1 MAHGIALG
9 GVLVLLVTVLALALI
24 KLAAANIFRYRAR
37 TANSRESDTETL
49 HHFGYAQQLLR
60 DMGGFS
66 NFAISFST
74 ISILTGGVTLY
85 GTGLTSG
92 GPVVMGIG
100 WPLVTLFV
108 LLVAASMAELAS
120 AIPTSGALYHWASL
134 LGGTGWGW
142 ITAWLNLIG
151 LIATVAAIDYGCA
164 QFLVKLLP
172 IPDNPWTELA
182 IFGALLLSHGVLNH
196 IGIRTVARL
205 NDFSAIYHILG
216 TAVLIGALA
225 LFAPKQPVSYLFTK
239 TFTTVTDHPYWFA
252 FLGGLL
258 QAQWTYT
265 GYDASAHISEETK
278 DARVRAPW
286 GIFLSVVVSGIFGYI
301 MLAFVTLAIRNLDQ
315 VAAADNPFI
324 AILKTALGER
334 AGSVVLATV
343 TLAMWFCG
351 LSCVTS
357 TSRMIFAFSRD
368 GGLPGSRLWSAISA
382 RFRTPAAAV
391 WLASVA
397 AFLLPCV
404 VYVLV
409 LLRPKSLNFTSL
421 YPAVTGI
428 GTIGLYLSYG
438 IPILLKLIAT
448 RQGRWQPFA
457 DAPWNLGK
465 WSILVN
471 GIALAWIAFIS
482 VLFVLPPNDL
492 TGKIFGALLIALIVL
507 YVASARGKFRGPA
520 HAAVSPPLAPGAAA
534 AATSES

>member
-1 MAHGIALG
+1 MNTGIVLG
-9 GVLVLLVTVLALALI
+9 GGLVLLVVVVGLALAKQVTAGI
-24 KLAAANIFRYRAR
+24 ARYRAQA
-37 TANSRESDTETL
+37 TGDGESDADTL
-49 HHFGYAQQLLR
+49 NHFGYAQQLLR

-85 GTGLTSG
+85 GTGLTAG

-108 LLVAASMAELAS
+108 LLVAASLAELAS

-134 LGGTGWGW
+134 LGGVGWGW

-151 LIATVAAIDYGCA
+151 LVATVAAIDYGCA

-172 IPDNPWTELA
+172 IPDTPWTELGL
-182 IFGALLLSHGVLNH
+182 FGLLLLSHAVLNH

-216 TAVLIGALA
+216 AAVLIGALA
-225 LFAPKQPVSYLFTK
+225 LFAPKQPVSYLFTQ
-239 TFTTVTDHPYWFA
+239 TFTTVKDYPYWFA

-286 GIFLSVVVSGIFGYI
+286 GIFLSVAVSGIFGYI
-301 MLAFVTLAIRNLDQ
+301 MLAFVTLAIQNIDK
-315 VAAADNPFI
+315 VAGADNPFV
-324 AILKTALGER
+324 AILQTALGER
-334 AGSVVLATV
+334 TGNIVLATV

-368 GGLPGSRLWSAISA
+368 GGLPGSHLWGAISA

-391 WLASVA
+391 WLASVS

-404 VYVLV
+404 VYALV
-409 LLRPKSLNFTSL
+409 LLRPKSLDFAHL

-438 IPILLKLIAT
+438 IPLLLKLLAT
-448 RQGRWQPFA
+448 KQGRWQPYA
-457 DAPWNLGK
+457 NAPWNLGK
-465 WSILVN
+465 WSRTINV
-471 GIALAWIAFIS
+471 IALLWIAFIS
-482 VLFVLPPNDL
+482 VLFVLPPNQL
-492 TGKIFGALLIALIVL
+492 TGYIFGALLVGLILL
-507 YVASARGKFRGPA
+507 YLAYARKRFHGPA
-520 HAAVSPPLAPGAAA
+520 AI
-534 AATSES
+534 TKD